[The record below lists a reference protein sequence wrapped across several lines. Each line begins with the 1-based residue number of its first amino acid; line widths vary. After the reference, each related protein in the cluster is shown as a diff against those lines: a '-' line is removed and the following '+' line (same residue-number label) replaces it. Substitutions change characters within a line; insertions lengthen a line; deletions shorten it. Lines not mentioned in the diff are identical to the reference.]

1 MHFPIIM
8 KLIISITS
16 ITDYITSK
24 EKTVLKHPGGHVSL
38 CISNEAH
45 KELSSKVTSWIKSK
59 IR

>member
-1 MHFPIIM
+1 M
-8 KLIISITS
+8 KLFISITS

-24 EKTVLKHPGGHVSL
+24 EKTVFKHPGGHVSL

-45 KELSSKVTSWIKSK
+45 KELSSKVTRWIKSK

>member
-1 MHFPIIM
+1 M

-24 EKTVLKHPGGHVSL
+24 EKTVFKHAGGHVSL

-45 KELSSKVTSWIKSK
+45 KELWPKVARWIN
-59 IR
+59 